1 MKNHPSRPSP
11 AAPIRQVILPSVA
24 GFILGLTGAGVQA
37 LELGRPQ
44 TLSALGQPLL
54 LKIPVRLDPGETL
67 RSDCIQV
74 AVQAGERDIAAARVT
89 KTVEWQAD
97 QSAATIWVRTAEL
110 IDEPVVKLSLGCP
123 RQQLIAL
130 VDQDAAVGRA
140 DTKPLPALPQAASA
154 ARPPSL
160 LKAATAG
167 LAEPVARPEKSAVA
181 EKTAPAER
189 VQITLPDAEL
199 AGLRW
204 RFDLDTGRSAGSKR
218 QAVESTKEAVH
229 KPPSV
234 SLLMAIDVEP
244 PTASTAS
251 AALDSERVQRAQLQF
266 AALQRQQQAFSTEID
281 QLLADSAQQ
290 EVEQSTLRRGA
301 LGIAVA
307 LLLLIAGWLLRARL
321 IGRRS
326 VVVPPA

>member
-1 MKNHPSRPSP
+1 MKNHPSRPSS
-11 AAPIRQVILPSVA
+11 AAPISQVILSSVA
-24 GFILGLTGAGVQA
+24 GFILGLSGAGVQA

-74 AVQAGERDIAAARVT
+74 AVQAGERDVAATRVT

-130 VDQDAAVGRA
+130 VDQN
-140 DTKPLPALPQAASA
+140 T
-154 ARPPSL
+154 
-160 LKAATAG
+160 AATTG
-167 LAEPVARPEKSAVA
+167 LAEPAARPEKPATGQ
-181 EKTAPAER
+181 KTARAER

-204 RFDLDTGRSAGSKR
+204 RFDLETGRSVGSKR
-218 QAVESTKEAVH
+218 SALASTKEAVH

-234 SLLMAIDVEP
+234 SLLMAIDVNP
-244 PTASTAS
+244 PTAGAAS
-251 AALDSERVQRAQLQF
+251 AVLDSERVQRAQLQS
-266 AALQRQQQAFSTEID
+266 AALQRQQLALSTEID

-290 EVEQSTLRRGA
+290 EVEQFTLWRGA
-301 LGIAVA
+301 LGLAVA
-307 LLLLIAGWLLRARL
+307 LLLLVAGWQLRARL
-321 IGRRS
+321 IARRS
-326 VVVPPA
+326 VVPPA